1 MQLPGYISD
10 LLAAQGGMLTSAD
23 VCRAGL
29 SRTML
34 SRYVRAGLLDRVG
47 RGEYVAAGAVSDEL
61 FFISRRQPRLVFS
74 HLTALFLHGLSDRTP
89 FCHCA
94 TVPSDSTVSAW
105 LRSRVKCFYAAPAVY
120 GLGLIEV
127 ATQFGNR
134 VPCYDVER
142 TVCDIIQGRARLDDE
157 SVIAALRNYAA
168 SGRRNLAKLGEYAL
182 ALRIEGKVRRVLEVA
197 L

>member
-10 LLAAQGGMLTSAD
+10 LLAEQGGMLTSAD
-23 VCRAGL
+23 VGRAGL

-47 RGEYVAAGAVSDEL
+47 RGEYVAAGAVADEL

-89 FCHCA
+89 FLHCA
-94 TVPSDSTVSAW
+94 TVTSDSTVSAW

-120 GLGLIEV
+120 GLGLTEV

-142 TVCDIIQGRARLDDE
+142 TVCDIIQGRTRLDDE

-182 ALRIEGKVRRVLEVA
+182 ALRIEEKVRRVLEVA